1 MSQHYVGTTLLCRK
15 VYQAAKTRKLERADA
30 GKQARHGCIQF
41 QHHALTYN
49 DLQQTL
55 NCRRCNPQCRSNMV
69 VLPVPKAITLYR
81 SG

>member
-41 QHHALTYN
+41 RDHALI
-49 DLQQTL
+49 LQ
-55 NCRRCNPQCRSNMV
+55 
-69 VLPVPKAITLYR
+69 
-81 SG
+81 